1 MNILPLRIII
11 CHIYIEMSF
20 QIKCSRQSHLQSR
33 RSKKGTSRKRSK
45 FKENS
50 QLKRKFEEGTKLGS
64 SWKKDN
70 DKIYFDDESIN
81 KCFSSKF
88 ESKYI

>member
-1 MNILPLRIII
+1 MNFLPLRIII
-11 CHIYIEMSF
+11 CHFYIQMSV
-20 QIKCSRQSHLQSR
+20 QIKCSRQSQLQSR

-50 QLKRKFEEGTKLGS
+50 QLKRKFEEGSKLGS
-64 SWKKDN
+64 SLKKDN
-70 DKIYFDDESIN
+70 DKIYFHDESIN

-88 ESKYI
+88 ES